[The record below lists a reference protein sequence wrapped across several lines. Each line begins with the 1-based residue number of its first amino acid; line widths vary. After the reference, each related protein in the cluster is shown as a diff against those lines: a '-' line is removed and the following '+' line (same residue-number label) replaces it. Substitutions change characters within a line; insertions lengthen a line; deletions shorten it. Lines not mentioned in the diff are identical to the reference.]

1 MNKPIRNSRR
11 RPKPPTEPNPA
22 VPLPEGERLQK
33 VLAHAGLGSR
43 RQIEGWIRDGKIQV
57 NGRQAQLG
65 DRWRSEDV
73 VKIHGRI
80 VRLNKRLGAAIRVL
94 AYHKPVGEV
103 VSRRDPEGRPTIF
116 KHLPKLEKGRWIA
129 VGRLDIN
136 TEGLLLLTN
145 HGELANQLMHPSS
158 ELEREYAVRIFGAV
172 TDDMLKKLRQ
182 GVMLEDGMARFEAIE
197 SAGGEGA
204 NRWYKVV
211 LKEGRNRI
219 VRRLWESQGVTVSR
233 LIRVRYGPVA
243 LPDGLRKGRVYELAA
258 GEIEQLRA
266 FVREQ
271 TLGAPAG

>member
-1 MNKPIRNSRR
+1 MNKPIWKTRP
-11 RPKPPTEPNPA
+11 RPKPPTESNPG

-73 VKIHGRI
+73 VKVNGRI
-80 VRLNKRLGAAIRVL
+80 VHLNKRLGAAIRVL
-94 AYHKPVGEV
+94 AYHKPTGEV

-116 KHLPKLEKGRWIA
+116 KRLPKLEKGRWIS

-158 ELEREYAVRIFGAV
+158 ELEREYAVRIFGPV
-172 TDDMLKKLRQ
+172 TGDMLEQLQQ
-182 GVMLEDGMARFEAIE
+182 GVMLEDGVARFEAIE

-233 LIRVRYGPVA
+233 LIRVRYGPVV
-243 LPDGLRKGRVYELAA
+243 LPDGLRKGRVYELTT

-266 FVREQ
+266 FVQKQ
-271 TLGAPAG
+271 TL